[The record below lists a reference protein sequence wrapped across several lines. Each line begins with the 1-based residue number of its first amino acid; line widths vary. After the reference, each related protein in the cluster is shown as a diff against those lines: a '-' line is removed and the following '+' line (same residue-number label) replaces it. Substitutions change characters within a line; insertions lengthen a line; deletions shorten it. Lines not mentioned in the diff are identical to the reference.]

1 MILEHKNLITE
12 PDGTRIDINDVSLET
27 FGMHVIFGD
36 VDTSTMKDA
45 ITFVLKANAL
55 YDTPISLILNTV
67 GGSTSD
73 GFALVDL
80 MSMSKIPVHTIG
92 VGDIMSMGLLIL
104 SAGTKGHRTITRNA
118 TVMAH
123 QFANTLEG
131 KFHELESS
139 YSSMVHL
146 KNKFI
151 QHFKRHSKMTDKQI
165 NDIVFGP
172 TDRYLTPTE
181 CKKYG
186 LIDEIIDELPNFLPQ
201 AEHSPKPK
209 SSRRSQ
215 K

>member
-12 PDGTRIDINDVSLET
+12 PDGTRIDINDISLET
-27 FGMHVIFGD
+27 LGMHIIFGEI
-36 VDTSTMKDA
+36 DTNTMKDA
-45 ITFVLKANAL
+45 ISFVLKANTL

-80 MSMSKIPVHTIG
+80 MSMSKIPVHTVG
-92 VGDIMSMGLLIL
+92 VGDIMSMGVLIL
-104 SAGTKGHRTITRNA
+104 SAGTKGQRTITRNA

-123 QFANTLEG
+123 QFTNTIEG
-131 KFHELESS
+131 KFHEIESS
-139 YSSMVHL
+139 YSSMVRL

-151 QHFKRHSKMTDKQI
+151 QHFKRHSTMTDKQI

-172 TDRYLTPTE
+172 TDRYLTAAE
-181 CKKYG
+181 CKKFG
-186 LIDEIIDELPNFLPQ
+186 LVDEIIDELPNFLPQ
-201 AEHSPKPK
+201 AAHSPKQK
-209 SSRRSQ
+209 SSRRVQ

>member
-12 PDGTRIDINDVSLET
+12 PDGTRIDINDISLET
-27 FGMHVIFGD
+27 LGMHVIFGE
-36 VDTSTMKDA
+36 VDISTMKEA
-45 ITFVLKANAL
+45 ISFVLKANTL
-55 YDTPISLILNTV
+55 YDSPISLILNTV
-67 GGSTSD
+67 GGSTAD

-92 VGDIMSMGLLIL
+92 VGDIMSMGVLIL
-104 SAGTKGHRTITRNA
+104 SAGTKGQRTITRNA

-123 QFANTLEG
+123 QFTNTIQG
-131 KFHELESS
+131 KFHEIESS

-151 QHFKRHSKMTDKQI
+151 QHFKRHSTMTDKQI
-165 NDIVFGP
+165 NDVVFGP
-172 TDRYLTPTE
+172 TDRYLTPAE
-181 CKKYG
+181 CKKFG
-186 LIDEIIDELPNFLPQ
+186 LVDQIIDELPNFLPQ